1 MEDIESTL
9 MMKISPG
16 ITDWRWPSPPPR
28 LLRGHGHR
36 ASESASPS
44 LQCLSVQ
51 SLLVAESTSGGRA
64 RVLSPACA
72 RLSACLPAFLPSLPL
87 KSQRKWV
94 TLSVGRSKQEAKT
107 G

>member
-16 ITDWRWPSPPPR
+16 ITDWRRR

-36 ASESASPS
+36 ASERANESASPS